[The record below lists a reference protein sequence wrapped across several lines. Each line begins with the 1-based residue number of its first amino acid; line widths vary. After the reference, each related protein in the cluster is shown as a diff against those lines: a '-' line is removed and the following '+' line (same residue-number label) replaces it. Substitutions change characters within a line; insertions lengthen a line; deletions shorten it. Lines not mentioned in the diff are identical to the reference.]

1 MFELDRRQQELQLE
15 ARKLAQSTIAPRA
28 AEVDRTEQ
36 YPWDNVE
43 ALTEAGFMG
52 MTVPSDLGGQGRSYL
67 DTALVIE
74 EMAKVCGITGRIVV
88 EGNMGAVGAVLAYGS
103 QEQRE
108 RAAKHV
114 LGGDKPA
121 ICITEPN
128 AGSAATEMT
137 TTAVKQ
143 GDHYILN
150 GTKHWITGGGVSR
163 LHLIFAR
170 LVEDGEDKGIAGFLA
185 FRDQDEGL
193 VIGRREHAMG
203 LRGIPETEVHFNDLK
218 LGEDRIII
226 PPEGVKRGFAG
237 LMNAYNSQRVG
248 AGTVALGIAQ
258 GAYETALA
266 FVKERQQFGR
276 PIAEF
281 QGLQWILADAKI
293 QLDAARL
300 MIWRAA
306 ASAETSGSGFPDA
319 LLAAEAKIIASETAI
334 KVTNDALQ
342 LHGANGYSR
351 SMPLERMV
359 RDARMFTIGGGT
371 AQMLRN
377 LVAGRIL
384 DMKTPQTRDGYVDM
398 PNTQQVEPPKL
409 VEAAE

>member
-1 MFELDRRQQELQLE
+1 MFDLTEEQEELRQR
-15 ARKLAQSTIAPRA
+15 ARDLAVSHVASRA
-28 AEVDRTEQ
+28 AEVDATEQ
-36 YPWDNVE
+36 YPWDTIE
-43 ALTEAGFMG
+43 ALTKSGFMG
-52 MTVPSDLGGQGRSYL
+52 MTVPKELGGQGKSYL
-67 DTALVIE
+67 DTVLVIE

-103 QEQRE
+103 PWQRE
-108 RAAKHV
+108 LAAKQV
-114 LGGDKPA
+114 LSGDKPA
-121 ICITEPN
+121 ICITEPD
-128 AGSAATEMT
+128 AGSAATDMT
-137 TTAVKQ
+137 TTAVKTSD
-143 GDHYILN
+143 GYVLN

-170 LVEDGEDKGIAGFLA
+170 LIDDGDDKGIAGFLA

-203 LRGIPETEVHFNDLK
+203 LRGIPETHIHFRDLK
-218 LGEDRIII
+218 LGADRLIV
-226 PPEGVKRGFAG
+226 PPEGLARGFAG

-258 GAYETALA
+258 GAYEVALA
-266 FVKERQQFGR
+266 HVKERHQFGR

-281 QGLQWILADAKI
+281 QGLQWMLADAKI

-306 ASAETSGSGFPDA
+306 ASAQKTSSGFPDP

-342 LHGANGYSR
+342 LHGANGYGR
-351 SMPLERMV
+351 SLPMERMV

-384 DMKTPQTRDGYVDM
+384 DMKTPQTRDGYSELAADEATAS
-398 PNTQQVEPPKL
+398 PL
-409 VEAAE
+409 REAAE